1 MYTTILTL
9 NTILVLEAAVFFL
22 LLSVYLSNEPIII
35 PMVEAG
41 QSSTEP
47 SGRSNDDDNN
57 KKTSSNIEEEKCY
70 KDKNLQIT
78 QQKESGSNT
87 IGDIRTNDEEGMC
100 LEINSDDAK
109 IKTDNNLQ
117 KTTSD
122 DNDNNDNEQN
132 CIGENSRCT
141 GINQQSESGN
151 NEIGDINLN

>member
-1 MYTTILTL
+1 
-9 NTILVLEAAVFFL
+9 
-22 LLSVYLSNEPIII
+22 
-35 PMVEAG
+35 
-41 QSSTEP
+41 
-47 SGRSNDDDNN
+47 
-57 KKTSSNIEEEKCY
+57 
-70 KDKNLQIT
+70 
-78 QQKESGSNT
+78 
-87 IGDIRTNDEEGMC
+87 MC

-132 CIGENSRCT
+132 CNGENSRCT